1 MSFILRLSHMVVQ
14 MFVGLF
20 VSQLDTN
27 VGCSPARLWQST
39 ERIIGLVFKFLL
51 RKDLLLWG
59 DLDTRF
65 FLQCQTSLLLSY
77 SSVSHLKPEHINSLS
92 ANID

>member
-1 MSFILRLSHMVVQ
+1 MVVQ

-59 DLDTRF
+59 DLGTRF
-65 FLQCQTSLLLSY
+65 FFAMSDFLVVVVFKCFTLKTGTYKLTLCQY
-77 SSVSHLKPEHINSLS
+77 
-92 ANID
+92 